1 MEIKV
6 KTKSGTITFIDL
18 NPGMDM
24 DVHLP
29 DRTLVSINTHAFRS
43 IKYDDFSIGS
53 VTSGNAP
60 EDDMVRVSVYIDY
73 KSGQRYNVTL
83 EPQELPIKTKKCL
96 FTDLSGFK
104 IEMK

>member
-1 MEIKV
+1 MNITV

-43 IKYDDFSIGS
+43 INYNFDMGS
-53 VTSGNAP
+53 VTSGRGP

>member
-1 MEIKV
+1 MNITV

-43 IKYDDFSIGS
+43 IRYNDFSMGA
-53 VTSGNAP
+53 VTSGRAI
-60 EDDMVRVSVYIDY
+60 EDDMVRISVYIEY

-96 FTDLSGFK
+96 FTDLSGYK